1 MSDIVESV
9 LDATELIETQVALVE
24 DGLTFRG
31 KPLSLW
37 QEDIY
42 LPIPHNKMSV
52 TEIQDFN
59 YKFIE
64 INEIIMTNLSYS
76 KSYNEMSKAEYDLAV
91 NRSLES
97 ITNSIR
103 NDDKKRLPGFDA
115 LNRMAAASCMKQYTA
130 MKVTEMFLE
139 FWRVQYDRM
148 RLIDS
153 RLSNINY
160 LSGRH
165 NV

>member
-9 LDATELIETQVALVE
+9 LEATELIETQVALVE
-24 DGLTFRG
+24 NGLTFRG
-31 KPLSLW
+31 KPLTEW
-37 QEDIY
+37 QNEIY
-42 LPIPHNKMSV
+42 LPMPHNKMSIN
-52 TEIQDFN
+52 EIQDFN

-64 INEIIMTNLSYS
+64 VNEVIMINLSYS
-76 KSYNEMSKAEYDLAV
+76 KSYNEMSKTEYDLAI
-91 NRSLES
+91 NRSLER
-97 ITNSIR
+97 ITAIIAA
-103 NDDKKRLPGFDA
+103 DEKKRMPGFDA
-115 LNRMAAASCMKQYTA
+115 LNRMAASSCVKEYTA

-160 LSGRH
+160 LSGKH